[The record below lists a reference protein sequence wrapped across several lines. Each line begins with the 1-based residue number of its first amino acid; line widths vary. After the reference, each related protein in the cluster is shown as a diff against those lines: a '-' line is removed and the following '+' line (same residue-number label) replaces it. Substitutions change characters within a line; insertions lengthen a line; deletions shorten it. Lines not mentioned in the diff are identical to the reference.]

1 MKNFYASFMERH
13 IWRVLLAYPSVTF
26 IWLQVVEFFINN
38 YGFDERLLTVSIV
51 AAVLFFPAAV
61 IWNWRHGEVGA
72 QAFAKSELAAYA
84 VFAIVAA
91 MGSAW
96 YWNATPAST
105 RVVAHDYEPAR
116 TVAVM
121 PFENAGNNAEVQF
134 LCDGIAESLINWLAT
149 IPDVKVI
156 SKSAAFRLRA
166 HTNDT
171 ARLAETLGVD
181 GVIRGRLEQVGDQV
195 VISTSFVDTRDNSQL
210 WGERLVRPANE
221 VLYLERSIVD
231 SIKDGLLLEV
241 SDSQTAISASGGT
254 DDPAAYEHYMRGH
267 YLIQSTN
274 SESLEEGVSELRQA
288 IRIDPKFARPYADI
302 ADALYQMISYG
313 VDRQELLLNEARSAA
328 YTAVALAP
336 DLPEAHT
343 ALATIK
349 QYFDFDWVAVDAAY
363 EAAIAL
369 EPQSPVPYNRYTVYL
384 VLSMRTSQAR
394 DMAARAIAIDSL
406 DAGAMH
412 AVGLAAMFSQD
423 YPAAVKAFGDW
434 NQFHTNSRWSYVKHS
449 LALSLNGQCDLAR
462 QQATIAL
469 ELMDGHPPSLMD
481 SWIAW
486 GFMVCGDE
494 EHYAMS
500 KARIDE
506 KLRASPDMIDPAFL
520 YLHALEGD
528 TDSLVDLIGRIFE
541 SGHQLTPFV
550 SIFQIDYLGWAT
562 SDTMPT
568 DPRYLAILEKLDF
581 PASN

>member
-1 MKNFYASFMERH
+1 MKSIYTSFTERR
-13 IWRVLLAYPSVTF
+13 IWRVLLAYPSITF
-26 IWLQVVEFFINN
+26 IWLQVVEFFVNN
-38 YGFDERLLTVSIV
+38 YSFDERLLTVSIV
-51 AAVLFFPAAV
+51 AAILFFPAAV
-61 IWNWRHGEVGA
+61 IWIWRHGEAGA
-72 QAFAKSELAAYA
+72 QAFTISELAAYA
-84 VFAIVAA
+84 IFGIAA
-91 MGSAW
+91 TIGSAW
-96 YWNATPAST
+96 YWNTTPTST
-105 RVVAHDYEPAR
+105 REIARDYAPAR

-121 PFENAGNNAEVQF
+121 PFENAGNNEEVQF

-149 IPDVKVI
+149 IPDIKVI
-156 SKSAAFRLRA
+156 SRSAAFRLRE

-171 ARLAETLGVD
+171 ARLAEILGVD
-181 GVIRGRLEQVGDQV
+181 GIIRGRLERVGDQV

-274 SESLEEGVSELRQA
+274 SESLEEGVDELRQA

-313 VDRQELLLNEARSAA
+313 IDRQDLLLNEARNAA

-336 DLPEAHT
+336 NMPEAHT

-349 QYFDFDWVAVDAAY
+349 QYFDFDWHAVDEAY

-369 EPQSPVPYNRYTVYL
+369 NPQSPVPYNRYTVYL
-384 VLSMRTSQAR
+384 VLSMRIDQAR
-394 DMAARAIAIDSL
+394 DMAARAIAVDSL

-423 YPAAVKAFGDW
+423 YAAAVKAFGDW
-434 NQFHTNSRWSYVKHS
+434 NHFHTNSRWSYVKHS

-462 QQATIAL
+462 QQATKAL
-469 ELMDGHPPSLMD
+469 ELTDGHPPSLMD

-486 GFMVCGDE
+486 GFKVCGDE
-494 EHYAMS
+494 GRYAMS
-500 KARIDE
+500 KARID
-506 KLRASPDMIDPAFL
+506 AVFAADPDMIDPGFL
-520 YLHALEGD
+520 YLYALEGD
-528 TDSLVDLIGRIFE
+528 TGSLVDLIGRIVE
-541 SGHQLTPFV
+541 SKHQLTPFV
-550 SIFQIDYLGWAT
+550 GIFQIDYLGWAT
-562 SDTMPT
+562 SDTMPK
-568 DPRYLAILEKLDF
+568 DPRYLAILEKLNF
-581 PASN
+581 PPGN